1 MFANN
6 WYYKKKNLV
15 WIVWTNLWSV
25 AVHILQTEHRF
36 ENGILNGDIDL
47 FQPKCLVEHLCVCHA
62 LWNKSQYHAF
72 TDREMS
78 VHIQIAH
85 QSLRHGTLFSS
96 NALLPHIWIRLC
108 DQLDTLKCKHC
119 GDMFYHSEH
128 SCMLNHLKACH
139 PILML
144 ALSLID
150 VVNSYKNNMY
160 LISIKLLKWCKHIIN
175 HHTIAAVRMVSINHT
190 PTPLC

>member
-1 MFANN
+1 
-6 WYYKKKNLV
+6 
-15 WIVWTNLWSV
+15 
-25 AVHILQTEHRF
+25 
-36 ENGILNGDIDL
+36 
-47 FQPKCLVEHLCVCHA
+47 
-62 LWNKSQYHAF
+62 
-72 TDREMS
+72 MS
-78 VHIQIAH
+78 VQIAH
-85 QSLRHGTLFSS
+85 QSLWHGTHFLS

-160 LISIKLLKWCKHIIN
+160 LISIKLLK
-175 HHTIAAVRMVSINHT
+175 
-190 PTPLC
+190 